1 MQITVPGS
9 LKGEGNHMKII
20 HSKYVNRRIIKNVF
34 KMLFAFVL
42 IFTGLLIVPDGN
54 HQVYAAHLE
63 DCDLDGFDDAT
74 GVPVPWP
81 GYDET
86 KGDTPDGP
94 GGSKTS
100 GTPSGSTTS
109 NNDGTGTTGA
119 VNSSAGDTTSST
131 TNNTANTSTSNAT
144 DSTAGSTANNTKS
157 DTKSNT
163 TTSTKNSTTS
173 STKNS
178 TANTTSSETASDK
191 VNSTISE
198 NSNSKPTEKGSN
210 VISKNSSSGTTETT
224 SSAPVDSPST
234 ATTDN
239 TSGEATGKTED
250 VTSGD
255 TGNGEKAAVTSSE
268 GGPIQGDSEVTEES
282 AEPANIDFTDLS
294 EGFIDS
300 IINTK
305 GTLAITEATGSL
317 FHAGGTII
325 ITGSGFEGNVDR
337 LEIEIHSEPQ
347 RLGVVASNEEG
358 SFDIQVNL
366 PESLEPGTHQIVVLY
381 QGNEIVR
388 QQIEVGSKTAD
399 SFLQALSVGF
409 TSDNK
414 GLIPGLAI
422 LGGLFVLGLVVLVI
436 NELIRSRRAK
446 KQVLVQ

>member
-1 MQITVPGS
+1 M
-9 LKGEGNHMKII
+9 
-20 HSKYVNRRIIKNVF
+20 IKNVS

-42 IFTGLLIVPDGN
+42 MLTGLLIVPGGN

-100 GTPSGSTTS
+100 GSTSGSTTT
-109 NNDGTGTTGA
+109 NNNSTGTTGTT
-119 VNSSAGDTTSST
+119 NSSADDTTSSTINNTTSTSSSNAADSTAGSTTNNTTNNTKSNTKSNTKTSTSSSTTSST
-131 TNNTANTSTSNAT
+131 TN
-144 DSTAGSTANNTKS
+144 
-157 DTKSNT
+157 
-163 TTSTKNSTTS
+163 

-178 TANTTSSETASDK
+178 TANTTSSDAASDK

-198 NSNSKPTEKGSN
+198 KSNSKPGEKGSN
-210 VISKNSSSGTTETT
+210 AISKNSGSETTETT
-224 SSAPVDSPST
+224 SNAPIDKPST
-234 ATTDN
+234 ATDGN
-239 TSGEATGKTED
+239 TSSEATGNEED
-250 VTSGD
+250 ATSGD
-255 TGNGEKAAVTSSE
+255 TGNGEAEVTSSE
-268 GGPIQGDSEVTEES
+268 GGIIQGDSEVTAES
-282 AEPANIDFTDLS
+282 AEPVVAEFTDLS

-305 GTLAITEATGSL
+305 GTLDITEATGSL

-325 ITGSGFEGNVDR
+325 ITGSGFEGNIDS

-347 RLGVVASNEEG
+347 RLGVVASNEDG

-366 PESLEPGTHQIVVLY
+366 PESLEPGIHQIVVLY

-388 QQIEVGSKTAD
+388 QQIEIGSKAAD